1 MKKPKTRQRGEGSL
15 QEANSFNEDKKNIRD
30 EQLEEDEEQESEVS
44 KEVGKKR
51 SRRRWTQRPGVFMY
65 IVNEDKGEG
74 WVYASPNY
82 EQSLNIQVV
91 QNLKKLAGLKP
102 QASTE
107 ILSDPKQSQPS
118 KCSLNLDVYQRT
130 RKDSNE
136 DLVDNQDDISD
147 LGRIRV
153 QSNQPGI
160 VYNLSTQI
168 DIAKDDDRFREQQQD
183 SDGIAI
189 ENFLKNVFHS
199 FPAKPLT
206 MDKLG
211 VDLIQPRHKFKTT
224 NTNSQYNISIIDQQV
239 YGYHQNSYQTT
250 NFTSISSFPQ
260 TTNTNNLPAHFE
272 NL

>member
-51 SRRRWTQRPGVFMY
+51 SRRRWTQRPGDELKLKQTFNKRRKGLVSKAYQLSYLTQAKVFMY

-168 DIAKDDDRFREQQQD
+168 DIAKDDDRLRRTKM
-183 SDGIAI
+183 G
-189 ENFLKNVFHS
+189 
-199 FPAKPLT
+199 
-206 MDKLG
+206 
-211 VDLIQPRHKFKTT
+211 
-224 NTNSQYNISIIDQQV
+224 NI
-239 YGYHQNSYQTT
+239 G
-250 NFTSISSFPQ
+250 
-260 TTNTNNLPAHFE
+260 
-272 NL
+272 

>member
-51 SRRRWTQRPGVFMY
+51 SRRRWTQRPGDELKLKQTF
-65 IVNEDKGEG
+65 NKRRKGL
-74 WVYASPNY
+74 VSKAYQLSY
-82 EQSLNIQVV
+82 LT
-91 QNLKKLAGLKP
+91 
-102 QASTE
+102 QA
-107 ILSDPKQSQPS
+107 K
-118 KCSLNLDVYQRT
+118 DVYQRT

-168 DIAKDDDRFREQQQD
+168 DIAKDDDRLRRTKM
-183 SDGIAI
+183 G
-189 ENFLKNVFHS
+189 
-199 FPAKPLT
+199 
-206 MDKLG
+206 
-211 VDLIQPRHKFKTT
+211 
-224 NTNSQYNISIIDQQV
+224 NI
-239 YGYHQNSYQTT
+239 G
-250 NFTSISSFPQ
+250 
-260 TTNTNNLPAHFE
+260 
-272 NL
+272 

>member
-51 SRRRWTQRPGVFMY
+51 SRRRWTQRPG
-65 IVNEDKGEG
+65 
-74 WVYASPNY
+74 
-82 EQSLNIQVV
+82 
-91 QNLKKLAGLKP
+91 
-102 QASTE
+102 
-107 ILSDPKQSQPS
+107 
-118 KCSLNLDVYQRT
+118 DVYQRT

>member
-51 SRRRWTQRPGVFMY
+51 SRRRWTQRPGDELKLKQTF
-65 IVNEDKGEG
+65 NKRRKGL
-74 WVYASPNY
+74 VSKAYQLSY
-82 EQSLNIQVV
+82 LT
-91 QNLKKLAGLKP
+91 
-102 QASTE
+102 QA
-107 ILSDPKQSQPS
+107 K
-118 KCSLNLDVYQRT
+118 DVYQRT